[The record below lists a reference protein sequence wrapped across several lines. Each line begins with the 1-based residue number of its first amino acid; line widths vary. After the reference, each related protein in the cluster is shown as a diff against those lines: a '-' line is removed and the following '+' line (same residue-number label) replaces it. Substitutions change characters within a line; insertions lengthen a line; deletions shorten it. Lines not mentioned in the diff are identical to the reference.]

1 MDLGE
6 EDGIE
11 GNISQLKQLQAKLC
25 NLFTPNSQ

>member
-1 MDLGE
+1 MDLG